1 MIKIDQ
7 KISVVICAYNEA
19 DNIANVL
26 KVLEKIDWLD
36 QIIVIDDCSEDNT
49 SQVARNF
56 DKVTIITHCKNQGK
70 GGALATG
77 IDKAEHELIIFLD
90 ADLLGL
96 SELHLKKLV
105 APLLFTGEADMTLGV
120 FGKGEISATNIA
132 NRMIP
137 GISGQRAVWK
147 SKLPDTKLL
156 REKRFGVDIFLTHH
170 IEENREKVIQLD
182 GLSQVTKEDKSK
194 NVFEAM
200 GKRFK
205 MYGEI
210 IKTINDEKKHK

>member
-1 MIKIDQ
+1 MIKINQ
-7 KISVVICAYNEA
+7 AISVVVCAYNEE
-19 DNIANVL
+19 DNISGVL

-36 QIIVIDDCSEDNT
+36 QILVIDDCSADKT
-49 SQVARNF
+49 SEIAEKYSR
-56 DKVTIITHCKNQGK
+56 VTVIRHEKNQGK
-70 GGALATG
+70 GGALASG
-77 IDKAEHELIIFLD
+77 IDNSKHELIMFLD

-96 SELHLKKLV
+96 SELHLKKLI
-105 APLLFTGEADMTLGV
+105 APVLFTQEADMTLGV

-156 REKRFGVDIFLTHH
+156 REKRYGVDIFLTHH
-170 IEENREKVIQLD
+170 ITKDREIVVELD

-200 GKRFK
+200 SNRYK
-205 MYGEI
+205 MYREI
-210 IKTINDEKKHK
+210 LKTVNEEKKHK

>member
-1 MIKIDQ
+1 MIKVNQ
-7 KISVVICAYNEA
+7 EISVIICAYNEA
-19 DNIANVL
+19 ENIATVL
-26 KVLEKIDWLD
+26 KVLENIDWLD
-36 QIIVIDDCSEDNT
+36 QIIVVDDCSADNT
-49 SQVARNF
+49 SEVAGKFTKATVVR
-56 DKVTIITHCKNQGK
+56 HEKNQGK

-77 IDKAEHELIIFLD
+77 IDNAKHELIMFLD

-96 SELHLKKLV
+96 TELHLKKLV
-105 APLLFTGEADMTLGV
+105 APVLFTSEADMTLGV

-137 GISGQRAVWK
+137 GISGQRVVWK

-170 IEENREKVIQLD
+170 IKENREKVVELD

-210 IKTINDEKKHK
+210 IKTINEEKKHK